1 MIDENYAHH
10 YGTAEEKEVY
20 GIRVKNSF
28 YVSNTSPYSLTH
40 SLTYLLTYSLTYSL
54 THSLTHST

>member
-10 YGTAEEKEVY
+10 YGTAKEKEVY

-28 YVSNTSPYSLTH
+28 YVRNTSPYSLTH
-40 SLTYLLTYSLTYSL
+40 L
-54 THSLTHST
+54 LTHST